1 VIGVFCEV
9 NGGDAAAGR
18 DGWGISCALALA
30 FRVMGLF
37 VSLHSF
43 PGQP

>member
-1 VIGVFCEV
+1 MGVFCV
-9 NGGDAAAGR
+9 VGGGDAGGRR
-18 DGWGISCALALA
+18 DGWGISCALGLA
-30 FRVMGLF
+30 FRVMGLL